1 MYLRFITE
9 FKNEQNELETG
20 VFQAMGYLLHSVD
33 MFQYDK
39 QRLEEIRAWFNR
51 NLEKPKRFNK
61 HSNKNKSDIAISW
74 FKDSAVYH
82 ITSMYDMV
90 PIFDNYGI
98 QIELIK
104 RENPGY
110 IIYEDD
116 YQVVTIPLGKDR
128 PEVL

>member
-9 FKNEQNELETG
+9 FKNEQDELETG

-39 QRLEEIRAWFNR
+39 QRLEEIRSWFTR
-51 NLEKPKRFNK
+51 NLDKPKRFNK
-61 HSNKNKSDIAISW
+61 HSNKNKPNIAISW
-74 FKDSAVYH
+74 FKDSANYH
-82 ITSMYDMV
+82 VTMMYDLI

-110 IIYEDD
+110 IVYEDD